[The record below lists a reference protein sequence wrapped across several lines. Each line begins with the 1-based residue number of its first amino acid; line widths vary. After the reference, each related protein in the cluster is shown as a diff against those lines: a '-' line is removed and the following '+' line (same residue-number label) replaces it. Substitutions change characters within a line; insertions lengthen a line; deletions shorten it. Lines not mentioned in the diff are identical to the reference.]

1 LRVVDLFSSVGGL
14 TLGVAQGAK
23 ALGFSTETS
32 LAVDVD
38 DDALSVYEANHAPAS
53 VINGSVTDLVE
64 AQLFDDGDATRFAYP
79 PILIEDQLEP
89 LIGNVDAVIAGP
101 PCQGNSSFNNHTR
114 SDDPRNLLYLSVP
127 AIAIA
132 TRAPIVI
139 IENVPGVKRA
149 KQSVVRKTTQL
160 LQGSGYEV
168 KAGYFRAD
176 AMGWPQSRKRFFLI
190 ACRGWAP
197 LGLEE
202 VAESLRA
209 EPRPVSWA
217 LADFENEGGT
227 DVMSTGATLSDEN
240 QRRVDFLHEQD
251 IYDLPNEERP
261 ECHQNGTTYSAVYGR
276 LRWDRPAPTITTGF
290 LTPGRGR
297 YVHPLERRTLVP
309 REAARLQG
317 FPDSFAF
324 TGGTLSEPTRASLT
338 KWIGDAVPVPL
349 GYAAALAALAG
360 RPRSS

>member
-1 LRVVDLFSSVGGL
+1 
-14 TLGVAQGAK
+14 
-23 ALGFSTETS
+23 
-32 LAVDVD
+32 
-38 DDALSVYEANHAPAS
+38 
-53 VINGSVTDLVE
+53 
-64 AQLFDDGDATRFAYP
+64 
-79 PILIEDQLEP
+79 
-89 LIGNVDAVIAGP
+89 
-101 PCQGNSSFNNHTR
+101 
-114 SDDPRNLLYLSVP
+114 
-127 AIAIA
+127 
-132 TRAPIVI
+132 VI

-160 LQGSGYEV
+160 LHANGYEV
-168 KAGYFRAD
+168 RTGYFRAD

-197 LGLEE
+197 LKVEE
-202 VAESLRA
+202 VSASLGA
-209 EPRPVSWA
+209 DPRPVSWA
-217 LADFENEGGT
+217 LADFEGDRGD
-227 DVMSTGATLSDEN
+227 DVMMTGATLSVEN
-240 QRRVDFLHEQD
+240 QRRVDLLHERD

-297 YVHPLERRTLVP
+297 YVHPHLRRTLVP

-324 TGGTLSEPTRASLT
+324 SGGELPEPTRASLT

-360 RPRSS
+360 RPRGS